1 MKKKIVYALLSV
13 VIAFGLW
20 AYVITTVSPEWEETY
35 YNIPVVLNNE
45 TVLHENGLMVM
56 EKEVPKVTL
65 KLQGNRSDLVNL
77 NSANI
82 TLIADL
88 ARIYEPGEQNLTYS
102 ITYPG
107 NVPDNSIEILS
118 KLPQYIT
125 LTIAERKTV
134 EVPLVLKYEGS
145 VPKDYLADKEN
156 VKIDGELNRKVVTV
170 TGPAAVVDR
179 IATAEIK
186 VNLENQTESINQV
199 YAYKLLDKDG
209 EEVTSEYLVT
219 DVSEVNLE
227 LKIHRYKEIQ
237 LIVNVIPGGGATK
250 DNVKQDIETIKISG
264 TQQQLDKLGDSLILG
279 EIRLGEETKETT
291 KEFEIK
297 LPEGVENL
305 TGKDTVTVTID
316 FSNLVTKRVK
326 VTNIQAKNVPAG
338 MKVDIE
344 AKEKE
349 VTVRGPKEQVEAL
362 TAENLIVEV
371 DFTGAQPT
379 DGLDTFKVIIQVDT
393 GRFKDVGAVDTY
405 TVSAS
410 VTLVS

>member
-1 MKKKIVYALLSV
+1 MKKKIVYALLSI

-35 YNIPVVLNNE
+35 YNIPVVLDNE

-56 EKEVPKVTL
+56 EDEIPKVTL
-65 KLQGNRSDLVNL
+65 KLKGNRSDLVNL

-82 TLIADL
+82 TLVADL

-107 NVPDNSIEILS
+107 NIPDNSIEILS

-125 LTIAERKTV
+125 LTIAERKTA

-156 VKIDGELNRKVVTV
+156 VKIDGELNRKVITV

-227 LKIHRYKEIQ
+227 LKIQRYKEIQ
-237 LIVNVIPGGGATK
+237 LVVKPNYGGGANGT
-250 DNVKQDIETIKISG
+250 NTVITQDMETIQVSG
-264 TQQQLDKLGDSLILG
+264 TQQQLDKLGDILEFEIFLG
-279 EIRLGEETKETT
+279 EIPEETTM
-291 KEFEIK
+291 EFDIK
-297 LPEGVENL
+297 LEPGVENL
-305 TGKDTVTVTID
+305 TGKDKLSVKIE
-316 FSNLVTKRVK
+316 FKNLVSKTIK
-326 VTNIQAKNVPAG
+326 VTNIQAENVPSG
-338 MKVDIE
+338 MNAEILTMEMSV
-344 AKEKE
+344 
-349 VTVRGPKEQVEAL
+349 VVRGPKAQVEAL
-362 TAENLIVEV
+362 KPENLRVLV
-371 DFTGAQPT
+371 DFTGAQS
-379 DGLDTFKVIIQVDT
+379 GMDTYKAMVQIDSGT
-393 GRFKDVGAVDTY
+393 FKDVGAVGTY
-405 TVSAS
+405 TVYAR
-410 VTLVS
+410 VTGAN